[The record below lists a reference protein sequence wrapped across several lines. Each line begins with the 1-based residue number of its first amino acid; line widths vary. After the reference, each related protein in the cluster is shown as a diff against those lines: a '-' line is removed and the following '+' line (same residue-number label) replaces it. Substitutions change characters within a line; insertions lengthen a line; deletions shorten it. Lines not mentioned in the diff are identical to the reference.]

1 MPAISTRPSTG
12 SPIRQ
17 TAMRISVRID
27 SKAAQAQL
35 RRWGGEFRQKVKKA
49 AARGI
54 ASEAAELKQ
63 NVRSHVA
70 GRMTVVK
77 KSFVKGFTAKVLD
90 KYKNRLPALYVG
102 SRIPWS
108 GIHERGGVIAGRMLI
123 PLHGRVGRKRF
134 KAQIAELM
142 RGGNA
147 YFIKNAKGNIV
158 LMAENIK
165 EHDRPLSGFKRRYRK
180 AEGIKKLKRGAD
192 VPIAVLVPRVQLKRR
207 LSIERIVAGRIPRL
221 SASIEKQLRL
231 VD

>member
-1 MPAISTRPSTG
+1 V
-12 SPIRQ
+12 
-17 TAMRISVRID
+17 RISIRID

-35 RRWGGEFRQKVKKA
+35 RRWGGEFREKVQKAV
-49 AARGI
+49 ARGI

-63 NVRSHVA
+63 DVRSHVA
-70 GRMTVVK
+70 GQMTVVK

-90 KYKNRLPALYVG
+90 KDKNRLPALYVG

-108 GIHERGGVIAGRMLI
+108 GIHERGGSISGRMLI

-165 EHDRPLSGFKRRYRK
+165 EYDRPLSGFKRRYRNSLR
-180 AEGIKKLKRGAD
+180 AEGLSGKSLRLKRGAD
-192 VPIAVLVPRVQLKRR
+192 VPIAVLVPRVQLKKR
-207 LSIERIVAGRIPRL
+207 LNVERIVAGRIPRL
-221 SASIEKQLRL
+221 SARIEKQLRQ

>member
-1 MPAISTRPSTG
+1 
-12 SPIRQ
+12 
-17 TAMRISVRID
+17 MRISVRID

-35 RRWGGEFRQKVKKA
+35 RRWGGDFREKVQKAVA
-49 AARGI
+49 HGI

-63 NVRSHVA
+63 DVRSHVA
-70 GRMTVVK
+70 GQMAVVK

-90 KYKNRLPALYVG
+90 KDKNRLPALYVG

-108 GIHERGGVIAGRMLI
+108 GIHERGGVIGGRMLI

-134 KAQIAELM
+134 KAQIADLM

-165 EHDRPLSGFKRRYRK
+165 EHDRPLSGFKRRYRNSLR
-180 AEGIKKLKRGAD
+180 AEGLSGKSLRLKRGAD
-192 VPIAVLVPRVQLKRR
+192 VPIAVLVPRVQLKKR
-207 LSIERIVAGRIPRL
+207 LNVERIVAGRIPSL
-221 SASIEKQLRL
+221 SARIEKQLRL

>member
-1 MPAISTRPSTG
+1 
-12 SPIRQ
+12 
-17 TAMRISVRID
+17 MRIAIRID

-35 RRWGGEFRQKVKKA
+35 RRWGGQYREKVQKAV
-49 AARGI
+49 ARGI
-54 ASEAAELKQ
+54 ASEAADLKQ
-63 NVRSHVA
+63 DVRSHVA
-70 GRMTVVK
+70 GQMAVVK

-90 KYKNRLPALYVG
+90 KDKNRLPALYVG

-108 GIHERGGVIAGRMLI
+108 GIHERGGGIQGRMLI

-165 EHDRPLSGFKRRYRK
+165 EYDRPLSGFKRRYRK
-180 AEGIKKLKRGAD
+180 AEGIKKLKRGAH
-192 VPIAVLVPRVQLKRR
+192 VTIAVLVPRVQLKKR
-207 LSIERIVAGRIPRL
+207 LNIERMVASRIPRL
-221 SASIEKQLRL
+221 AAAVEKQLRQ

>member
-1 MPAISTRPSTG
+1 
-12 SPIRQ
+12 
-17 TAMRISVRID
+17 MRISVRID

-35 RRWGGEFRQKVKKA
+35 RRWGGEFREKVQKVV
-49 AARGI
+49 ARGI

-63 NVRSHVA
+63 DVRSHVA
-70 GRMTVVK
+70 GQMTVVK

-90 KYKNRLPALYVG
+90 KDKNRLPALYVG

-108 GIHERGGVIAGRMLI
+108 GIHERGGVIGGRMLI

-165 EHDRPLSGFKRRYRK
+165 EHDRPLSGFKRRYRNSLR
-180 AEGIKKLKRGAD
+180 AEGLSGKSLRLKRGTD
-192 VPIAVLVPRVQLKRR
+192 VPIAVLVPRVQFKKR
-207 LSIERIVAGRIPRL
+207 LNVEGIVAGRIPRL
-221 SASIEKQLRL
+221 SARIEKQLRL

>member
-1 MPAISTRPSTG
+1 
-12 SPIRQ
+12 
-17 TAMRISVRID
+17 MRISVRID

-35 RRWGGEFRQKVKKA
+35 HRWGGQYRADVKSA
-49 AARGI
+49 VARAI
-54 ASEAAELKQ
+54 ASEASELKQ
-63 NVRSHVA
+63 DLRSHVA
-70 GRMTVVK
+70 GQLAVVR
-77 KSFVKGFTAKVLD
+77 KSFLKGFTAKVLD
-90 KYKNRLPALYVG
+90 KDRSRLPALYVG

-108 GIHERGGVIAGRMLI
+108 GIHERGGLIAGRMLI

-165 EHDRPLSGFKRRYRK
+165 EHDRVLSGFKRRYRK
-180 AEGIKKLKRGAD
+180 AEGVKRLKRGAD
-192 VPIAVLVPRVQLKRR
+192 IPIAVLVPKVALKKR
-207 LSIERIVAGRIPRL
+207 LDVERLVAGRVPRL
-221 SASIEKQLRL
+221 SAAIEKQIRT